1 MRAGLAVA
9 AGTVTASPAAFRV
22 RVGRAGQHD
31 VMPEDR
37 GAPQD
42 PWDICVALGELV
54 FRVHDQVSYARKR
67 RLDWF
72 RSRSLGL
79 PAAEALV
86 RTLLALVLRSLSQD
100 AFAAT
105 GRHLTPAEL
114 RDLRLTD
121 IEEVAVSR
129 LPYELF
135 AGLDRAA
142 TTAPEQ
148 RRVNLLDR
156 LVLGDRLG
164 SLLTVERLRAETSAT
179 LRTLRGRSAD
189 QALTLRA
196 LTWLDTAP
204 LPDGE
209 SG

>member
-1 MRAGLAVA
+1 
-9 AGTVTASPAAFRV
+9 
-22 RVGRAGQHD
+22 
-31 VMPEDR
+31 MPEDR

-42 PWDICVALGELV
+42 PWDTCVALGELV
-54 FRVHDQVSYARKR
+54 FRVHDQVSYERER

-72 RSRSLGL
+72 RSWSLRL

-100 AFAAT
+100 AFATT
-105 GRHLTPAEL
+105 GRHLAPAEL
-114 RDLRLTD
+114 RDLRLTE
-121 IEEVAVSR
+121 IEAVAVSR

-142 TTAPEQ
+142 MTAPEQ
-148 RRVNLLDR
+148 RQVNLLDR
-156 LVLGDRLG
+156 LVLGDLMG
-164 SLLTVERLRAETSAT
+164 SLLTVERLRAETAAT
-179 LRTLRGRSAD
+179 LRRLRDRSAD
-189 QALTLRA
+189 QALTFHA